1 MRIKIQCPCGTR
13 YAFDVEPLNGRMPGP
28 VQCPSCGTEGT
39 AHADAIMQ
47 QELAQA
53 TDARPRVRIGA
64 APSSAVTPAHAVPAD
79 TNASSASAAAAA
91 DYCARHTHDPAAAHC
106 FVCHKPICLN
116 CMEQFGYLCSVYCQ
130 NQAAQRKLQVP
141 VYEHQK
147 GLVRQKERHKEKRVI
162 LAAGLAVLVLGLLYG
177 VYAFVGSRPKLLF
190 SIKIAKAERPA
201 IAQLIAPDEMLL
213 LKGNKLSLYRLDKGK
228 EKWSTPLPASKPAA
242 NAGRNPSLLFEDEP
256 SGAQVHV
263 RGEDIWVSLA
273 DRMVRVDRPTGKI
286 KSEVPVPDTVR
297 QVTVTDSSILVI
309 SENAA
314 KRKQLTHITLP
325 AGTAQ
330 TQEVEEERAGAT
342 PAGRQPAKR
351 GPLPPAAGD
360 RMETADW
367 LDLDSPGA
375 KEFVSAGVNVMQIKS
390 RLLETRRV
398 AYQAMKAPQVSTL
411 NNPGLTARDSMKA
424 AGELLNEMQR
434 EGTGGVA
441 YENES
446 RYQVTLRRFLP
457 ANAPD
462 WIGEVNGPPLV
473 FPQKTVDVLAAGKTL
488 TVFNKKNAKLW
499 EARLTF
505 PVSEKVVSSYSSDET
520 LAPCLEDSGA
530 LFFFDK
536 GMLTAFDLRSGE
548 ARWRVPSVGISRVA
562 RDGQGPLYVA
572 TTSASPD
579 SIQYSQ
585 QIKLGEKD
593 YPVVLRIDPR
603 SGKVLWRAERIGDQC
618 FTSGKFVYATRVQ
631 TSGLDMMKAAMNGG
645 DVPVHFRLHRVNPGN
660 GAVLWEYY
668 QPRAPRRVDVQKN
681 RILLQFA
688 DEVQVVT
695 FLAL

>member
-1 MRIKIQCPCGTR
+1 
-13 YAFDVEPLNGRMPGP
+13 
-28 VQCPSCGTEGT
+28 
-39 AHADAIMQ
+39 
-47 QELAQA
+47 
-53 TDARPRVRIGA
+53 
-64 APSSAVTPAHAVPAD
+64 
-79 TNASSASAAAAA
+79 
-91 DYCARHTHDPAAAHC
+91 
-106 FVCHKPICLN
+106 
-116 CMEQFGYLCSVYCQ
+116 
-130 NQAAQRKLQVP
+130 
-141 VYEHQK
+141 
-147 GLVRQKERHKEKRVI
+147 
-162 LAAGLAVLVLGLLYG
+162 
-177 VYAFVGSRPKLLF
+177 
-190 SIKIAKAERPA
+190 
-201 IAQLIAPDEMLL
+201 
-213 LKGNKLSLYRLDKGK
+213 
-228 EKWSTPLPASKPAA
+228 
-242 NAGRNPSLLFEDEP
+242 
-256 SGAQVHV
+256 
-263 RGEDIWVSLA
+263 
-273 DRMVRVDRPTGKI
+273 
-286 KSEVPVPDTVR
+286 
-297 QVTVTDSSILVI
+297 
-309 SENAA
+309 
-314 KRKQLTHITLP
+314 
-325 AGTAQ
+325 
-330 TQEVEEERAGAT
+330 
-342 PAGRQPAKR
+342 
-351 GPLPPAAGD
+351 
-360 RMETADW
+360 
-367 LDLDSPGA
+367 
-375 KEFVSAGVNVMQIKS
+375 MQIKS

-434 EGTGGVA
+434 EGTGGIA

-488 TVFNKKNAKLW
+488 TVFNKKNVKLW

-520 LAPCLEDSGA
+520 LAPCLEDGGA

-593 YPVVLRIDPR
+593 YPAVLRIDPR

-618 FTSGKFVYATRVQ
+618 FASGKFVYATRVQ
-631 TSGLDMMKAAMNGG
+631 TSGLDTMKAAMNGG
-645 DVPVHFRLHRVNPGN
+645 DVPVHFRLHRVKPGN

-668 QPRAPRRVDVQKN
+668 QPRAPRRVDVEKN